1 MKNNFIKIGESIFN
15 INHIQAIFPTLDRE
29 YKVLVGGEI
38 FRMSDAEG
46 RQLIAF
52 IEENENDTAKGFDPD
67 KRISSTATTTP
78 TSTINKIR
86 SFVNKHNEA
95 SMHPVVMDVSADAT
109 TVTIKGR
116 GYDYQ
121 KSMIITN
128 GIITTD
134 TLQGT
139 VYTKLKEE
147 IIGLL

>member
-38 FRMSDAEG
+38 FRMSDTEG

-52 IEENENDTAKGFDPD
+52 IEENDTAKGFDPD
-67 KRISSTATTTP
+67 KRISSTATTIP
-78 TSTINKIR
+78 ASTINKIR

-95 SMHPVVMDVSADAT
+95 SMYSVVMDVSADET